1 MLDPKNS
8 LLHPR
13 TRLERRRFSNLLA
26 RVCFAIMM
34 IMSQERPTLVIICG
48 LPGAGK
54 TTLAKKLAE
63 EMRGV
68 RFCPDEWMQDLGV
81 SLWEEAFRDKLEKR
95 FWKLSQEL
103 LKLGQTVILEYGF
116 WAKSERNEK
125 LQVARRLGV
134 RTELH
139 YLDISNDEL
148 RRRLKKRG
156 MEGDNEILNGKL
168 EKWAEDFERP
178 GDAEFKLYDNYSTD
192 S

>member
-1 MLDPKNS
+1 
-8 LLHPR
+8 
-13 TRLERRRFSNLLA
+13 
-26 RVCFAIMM
+26 M